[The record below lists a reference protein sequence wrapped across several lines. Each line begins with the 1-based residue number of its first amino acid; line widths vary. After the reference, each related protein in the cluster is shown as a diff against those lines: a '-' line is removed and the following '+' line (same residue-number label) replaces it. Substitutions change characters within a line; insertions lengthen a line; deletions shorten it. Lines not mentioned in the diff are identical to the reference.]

1 MFFRKKVQTPDEKVI
16 ERANLFLNMEA
27 SEFNKHLEGGRV
39 TLLDVY
45 AVQYL
50 EQILGTVKTPAK
62 KPTKKAK

>member
-1 MFFRKKVQTPDEKVI
+1 MFFKKKIQTPDEKVI

-27 SEFNKHLEGGRV
+27 SEFEKHLEGGRV

-50 EQILGTVKTPAK
+50 EQILGKPKAPAK
-62 KPTKKAK
+62 TKKAK